1 MSKHHFVRFQG
12 KFDVQ
17 EKSEAEFYSTHP
29 QFSFLLLYST
39 TKQALETH
47 KLIST
52 TIALNNTEFREFKQR
67 ITHEFQPDHCPARF
81 EFFIPFSPFFLRL
94 KLGELFLLTSGN
106 VFSL

>member
-1 MSKHHFVRFQG
+1 MMFSWLLTFLHVQLTFSSIQNFNNLSKHHFARFQG

-52 TIALNNTEFREFKQR
+52 TIALNNT
-67 ITHEFQPDHCPARF
+67 
-81 EFFIPFSPFFLRL
+81 
-94 KLGELFLLTSGN
+94 
-106 VFSL
+106 